1 MVDDN
6 CFEEISC
13 EEFYGEPDPSIEVD
27 WDSKLISCLNAQ
39 ATAKV
44 LSEYHNTPAMLLL
57 MIEITNSLN
66 LCEELIRSKISQKDG
81 K

>member
-13 EEFYGEPDPSIEVD
+13 EEFYGELDPSIEVD
-27 WDSKLISCLNAQ
+27 YDAKLISCLSAQ
-39 ATAKV
+39 ATAQV
-44 LSEYHNTPAMLLL
+44 LLTQYNTGAMRSLIFE
-57 MIEITNSLN
+57 MIDSLN
-66 LCEELIRSKISQKDG
+66 LCEELLRSKISQKDG

>member
-27 WDSKLISCLNAQ
+27 LDSKLISCLNAQ

-44 LSEYHNTPAMLLL
+44 LYEYHNTRAMRSMMSEL
-57 MIEITNSLN
+57 IDSLN
-66 LCEELIRSKISQKDG
+66 LCEELLRSKISQKDG